1 MSELMRNPEAMDKAQ
16 AEVRQ
21 SLNSKNPGGHES
33 LLESLN
39 YTGLVIKETMRLHP
53 SLPLLLPRLC
63 REDCDVGG
71 YAVSKGTRVII
82 NSWAMARNPTYWD
95 EAEEFRPE
103 RFIASAADYKGTEFE
118 YLPFGSGRRMCPGM
132 GFGLVTLELIV
143 VRLLYY
149 FDWSL
154 PAGMQPEELDMDTT
168 VGATAS
174 RTNQLQLVAMPY
186 EHAMEI

>member
-1 MSELMRNPEAMDKAQ
+1 MSELMRNPEAMAKAQ
-16 AEVRQ
+16 AEVRRA
-21 SLNSKNPGGHES
+21 LDSKNPGDYES
-33 LLESLN
+33 LMGSLS
-39 YTGLVIKETMRLHP
+39 YTGMVIKETMRLHP

-63 REDCDVGG
+63 REDYDVGG
-71 YAVSKGTRVII
+71 FEVPKGTRVIV
-82 NSWAMARNPTYWD
+82 NSWAMARSPELWD

-103 RFIASAADYKGTEFE
+103 RFVASTADYKGTQFE

-154 PAGMQPEELDMDTT
+154 PAGIRAEELDMDTT
-168 VGATAS
+168 VGATAR
-174 RTNQLQLVAMPY
+174 RTRQLHLVAMPY
-186 EHAMEI
+186 EQAMEI